1 MKSFF
6 QILVCCFA
14 NAALAMCSSQ
24 ADGEPV
30 IYIVDY
36 GGLPWK
42 FVVTNNVAEIR
53 DASYDNR
60 RVSLY
65 NFELYTPAI
74 PRSTPGKI
82 TTPAAFFDGDNV
94 LRFRVV
100 KIGDTAF
107 RGCTNITAVS
117 ISPGI
122 TEVGVRAFERCRSL
136 REISIPDGVQS
147 IGSRSFWYCGALKE
161 ITIPDSVQTIGW
173 GSFLKCTSLER
184 VRWPDHIADI
194 P

>member
-1 MKSFF
+1 MKGII

-14 NAALAMCSSQ
+14 NITLAMCSSQ
-24 ADGEPV
+24 SDGDPV

-65 NFELYTPAI
+65 NYELYTPAI

-82 TTPAAFFDGDNV
+82 TTPSIFFDYDV
-94 LRFRVV
+94 LKFRVV
-100 KIGDTAF
+100 KIGDKAF
-107 RGCTNITAVS
+107 RGCTNISNAVDLLRKFQFQMVFGPS
-117 ISPGI
+117 
-122 TEVGVRAFERCRSL
+122 VRGLS
-136 REISIPDGVQS
+136 D
-147 IGSRSFWYCGALKE
+147 
-161 ITIPDSVQTIGW
+161 T
-173 GSFLKCTSLER
+173 
-184 VRWPDHIADI
+184 VRHSKR
-194 P
+194 

>member
-1 MKSFF
+1 MKGII

-14 NAALAMCSSQ
+14 NITLAMCSSQ
-24 ADGEPV
+24 SDGEPV

-82 TTPAAFFDGDNV
+82 TTPAAFVDA
-94 LRFRVV
+94 R
-100 KIGDTAF
+100 I
-107 RGCTNITAVS
+107 
-117 ISPGI
+117 
-122 TEVGVRAFERCRSL
+122 
-136 REISIPDGVQS
+136 
-147 IGSRSFWYCGALKE
+147 
-161 ITIPDSVQTIGW
+161 
-173 GSFLKCTSLER
+173 
-184 VRWPDHIADI
+184 
-194 P
+194 

>member
-1 MKSFF
+1 MRRSVAMKSFF

-65 NFELYTPAI
+65 NFELYSVCPSKACFRRGRGLS
-74 PRSTPGKI
+74 PHARHL
-82 TTPAAFFDGDNV
+82 AA
-94 LRFRVV
+94 
-100 KIGDTAF
+100 A
-107 RGCTNITAVS
+107 
-117 ISPGI
+117 
-122 TEVGVRAFERCRSL
+122 
-136 REISIPDGVQS
+136 
-147 IGSRSFWYCGALKE
+147 
-161 ITIPDSVQTIGW
+161 
-173 GSFLKCTSLER
+173 
-184 VRWPDHIADI
+184 
-194 P
+194 